1 MNAGISKLQNISRL
15 LRATADAWLEDNALR
30 LSAALAY
37 YSVFSIAP
45 LLVLSVGIAGCFF
58 GAEAVRGE
66 LYMEIRGL
74 VGSQAA
80 EAIQSMVQS
89 TSRPEKSLMATAIG
103 IVTLLLGA
111 SGVFG
116 QLKDALNTIWKVK
129 AKSGLGWRLFV
140 RERLLSFSMVL
151 VIGFLL
157 LVSFL
162 ATTFLS
168 AFSHW
173 IEAILDLPNW
183 IWGGAGV
190 LISFAVAT
198 FLFALIFKVLPDVK
212 IGWRHVWIGAAAT
225 AALFEVGKFGLAYYL
240 GRESTASSFGAAGS
254 VILLLLW
261 VYYAS
266 CILLFGA
273 EFTKV
278 YAAANGARLEPTALA
293 ELLAAQIPVVQAVS
307 AVPPDE
313 PEKESLAAIF
323 PPTAPPIPTLPH
335 RLREVPAYVHQHMA
349 VGLLG
354 GLGCG
359 VAIGLLSRSA
369 SRHPK
374 AD

>member
-74 VGSQAA
+74 VGNQAA

-151 VIGFLL
+151 VI
-157 LVSFL
+157 
-162 ATTFLS
+162 
-168 AFSHW
+168 
-173 IEAILDLPNW
+173 
-183 IWGGAGV
+183 
-190 LISFAVAT
+190 
-198 FLFALIFKVLPDVK
+198 
-212 IGWRHVWIGAAAT
+212 
-225 AALFEVGKFGLAYYL
+225 
-240 GRESTASSFGAAGS
+240 
-254 VILLLLW
+254 
-261 VYYAS
+261 
-266 CILLFGA
+266 
-273 EFTKV
+273 
-278 YAAANGARLEPTALA
+278 
-293 ELLAAQIPVVQAVS
+293 
-307 AVPPDE
+307 
-313 PEKESLAAIF
+313 
-323 PPTAPPIPTLPH
+323 
-335 RLREVPAYVHQHMA
+335 
-349 VGLLG
+349 
-354 GLGCG
+354 
-359 VAIGLLSRSA
+359 
-369 SRHPK
+369 
-374 AD
+374 